1 MDTKWSLENRAP
13 KLAAILLPGPKFLSD
28 WFTAGWRRLS
38 QQRRDGDVEADLL
51 RPRCCRN
58 DRTEGFR

>member
-1 MDTKWSLENRAP
+1 MDIKRSLESPAP
-13 KLAAILLPGPKFLSD
+13 KLAAILLPGPKSLSD
-28 WFTAGWRRLS
+28 WVTAGSRRLS
-38 QQRRDGDVEADLL
+38 QKRRDGDVEADLL